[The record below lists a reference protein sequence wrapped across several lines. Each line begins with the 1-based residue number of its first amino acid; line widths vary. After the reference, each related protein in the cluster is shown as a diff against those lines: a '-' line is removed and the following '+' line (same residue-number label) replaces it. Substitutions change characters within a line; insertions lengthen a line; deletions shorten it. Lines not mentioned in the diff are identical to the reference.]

1 MIYFCSNFFL
11 FNSCKVTGFEV
22 ANFVVE
28 VIGVIATVAAVIVA
42 LVANKK
48 ATDSLKLSLKIQ
60 EQSKNVDLYE
70 KRLALFEKIKSKT
83 NLSHHTEVNLLF
95 DKKITECYEC
105 MIAYRKKQHENNKNK
120 MLSENFAKEI
130 VREQGLEDFKTKIIE
145 FKSKMSYPDCP
156 DSVFDEYKAYCDKF
170 EVVRSFSGLDDDLK
184 TYNYYK
190 YEELEDK
197 YRCLADEEQAKLL
210 ELIEKFIKKSISPI
224 DDD

>member
-1 MIYFCSNFFL
+1 MYLCSNFVL
-11 FNSCKVTGFEV
+11 LSSCNVSGFDI
-22 ANFVVE
+22 ASFVVE
-28 VIGVIATVAAVIVA
+28 VVGVIATVAAVIVA

-95 DKKITECYEC
+95 NKKIIECYEY
-105 MIAYRKKQHENNKNK
+105 MIAYRKKQHEYNKDK
-120 MLSENFAKEI
+120 MLSENFANEI

-156 DSVFDEYKAYCDKF
+156 DSVFDEYKAYCDTF
-170 EVVRSFSGLDDDLK
+170 EVVHSFSGLDDDLK

-190 YEELEDK
+190 CEELEDK

-210 ELIEKFIKKSISPI
+210 DLIENFIKKSISPI